1 MKFGEKEL
9 DLIRS
14 LNEELFRLYFE
25 KVGVKTL
32 DRSSTSVDKLYRESK
47 ERVYRNPVEV
57 DAFVVRNPAE
67 ELLSKFGI
75 DERRELLVTFSKPLL
90 DEMNLTVSI
99 GDRVVLSSG
108 EEYEILSVSSER
120 GDYFGNTGKA
130 VQIIV
135 TAKRATE
142 NAG

>member
-9 DLIRS
+9 DLIEK
-14 LNEELFRLYFE
+14 LNGELFRLYFE
-25 KVGVKTL
+25 RVRVKTL
-32 DRSSTSVDKLYRESK
+32 DRSSTSVDNLYGESK
-47 ERVYRNPVEV
+47 ERVYKNPVEI

-67 ELLSKFGI
+67 ELLTKFGI
-75 DERRELLVTFSKPLL
+75 DERRELLITFSKPLL

-99 GDRVVLSSG
+99 GDRVVLRGG
-108 EEYEILSVSSER
+108 EEYEILSITSDR

-130 VQIIV
+130 VQIIA